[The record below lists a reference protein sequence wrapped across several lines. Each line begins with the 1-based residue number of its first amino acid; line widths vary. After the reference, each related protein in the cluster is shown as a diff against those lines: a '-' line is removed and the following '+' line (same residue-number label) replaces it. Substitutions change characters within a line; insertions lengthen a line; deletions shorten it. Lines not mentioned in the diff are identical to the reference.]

1 MRNKILIT
9 SALPY
14 ANGPIHLGHLVEYIQ
29 TDIMVRFLKMKGE
42 RVIYVCADDTH
53 GAPIEINAKKQGIPP
68 EELIDK
74 MYKEHTKDF
83 KNFQIEFDSY
93 HSTNSPENKYFADLI
108 FKRLKEK
115 GDIYKKEIEQ
125 TYCNSCERF
134 LPDRFVK
141 GICPKCG
148 AQDQYGDVCE
158 ICNSTYEPIDLIQP
172 KCAICG
178 SIPLKK
184 KSTHYFFKLTNYTE
198 FLKKWIEENE
208 NFQDSIKGYLLYWIN
223 SGLKDWDIS
232 RDAPYF
238 GFKILGEE
246 DKYYYV
252 WLDAPIGY
260 ISATKFWCDKFGEN
274 ISDWWESPST
284 DIIHFIGKDII
295 YFHFLFWPA
304 VLKGAGFNLPKN
316 IFVHG
321 FLTINGQKMS
331 KSKGTFYTASDYLKE
346 FPPEFLRFYY
356 ATHLKSE
363 PSDLDLNGTHFK
375 DTINGKL
382 IDNYCNLVNR
392 VFQFVEKNFD
402 GKITPQ
408 VPPQE
413 DRVFE
418 LMDEIILNYSKLQFH
433 FVVRDLLEISDIGN
447 GFMQFNEPWK
457 ILKESKEEA
466 IKITSRLCEL
476 IKNISIL
483 FYPILPNYSKK
494 ILNSL
499 NVDEINLSTLK
510 KPIKESRIKANE
522 ILFNKIISEPFKLR
536 VPIDN
541 LRLQVAEV
549 IEAKDHPK
557 AEKLIILKVNLK
569 EQTRQIIA
577 GIKKYYKPE
586 ELLGKKIIV
595 LSNLKWVKL
604 RGEESQGMLLAAS
617 APDKVSVLSS
627 NAEVGTFLNAGGI
640 LANSQNEITIEDFA
654 KYKIEAINGKVYFEG
669 EELKAGDEGIKTDFP
684 ISGNVK

>member
-1 MRNKILIT
+1 MKNKILIT

-29 TDIMVRFLKMKGE
+29 TDIMVRFLKLKGE

-53 GAPIEINAKKQGIPP
+53 GAPIEINAQKQGITP
-68 EELIDK
+68 EELIEK
-74 MYKEHTKDF
+74 MYKEHTRDF

-108 FKRLKEK
+108 FGRLKEK

-125 TYCNSCERF
+125 TFCNSCGRF

-158 ICNSTYEPIDLIQP
+158 VCNSTYQPIDLIKP
-172 KCAICG
+172 KCVICG

-238 GFKILGEE
+238 GFKILDEE

-260 ISATKFWCDKFGEN
+260 ISATKHWCDKSGEN

-304 VLKGAGFNLPKN
+304 VLKGSGFNLPKN

-321 FLTINGQKMS
+321 FLTVNGQKMS
-331 KSKGTFYTASDYLKE
+331 KSKGTFYTAADYLKE

-356 ATHLKSE
+356 ATLLKAD

-392 VFQFVEKNFD
+392 VFQFIEKNLD

-433 FVVRDLLEISDIGN
+433 FIVRDLMEISDIGN
-447 GFMQFNEPWK
+447 SFMQFNEPWK
-457 ILKESKEEA
+457 VLKESKEEA

-476 IKNISIL
+476 IKNLSVL

-510 KPIKESRIKANE
+510 NPLKESRIKSNDI
-522 ILFNKIISEPFKLR
+522 ILNKIIDKPFKII
-536 VPIDN
+536 VPIGN
-541 LRLQVAEV
+541 LKLQVAEV
-549 IEAKDHPK
+549 LEAKDHPK

-569 EQTRQIIA
+569 DHTRQIVA

-617 APDKVSVLSS
+617 SPDRVSILSS
-627 NAEVGTFLNAGGI
+627 NAEVGTFLNAGGTI
-640 LANSQNEITIEDFA
+640 ANCQKEITIEDFA
-654 KYKIEAINGKVYFEG
+654 KYKIEAINGKIYFEG
-669 EELKAGDEGIKTDFP
+669 EILKAGDEDVTTDFP

>member
-1 MRNKILIT
+1 MKKRILIT

-29 TDIMVRFLKMKGE
+29 TDIYVRFLKMKGE
-42 RVIYVCADDTH
+42 RVLYVCADDTH
-53 GAPIEINAKKQGIPP
+53 GAPIEINAQKQGITP
-68 EELIDK
+68 EELINK
-74 MYKEHTKDF
+74 MYEEHTRDF
-83 KNFQIEFDSY
+83 KKFQIDFDSY
-93 HSTNSPENKYFADLI
+93 HSTNSPENKYLSDLI
-108 FKRLKEK
+108 FKRLRDK
-115 GDIYKKEIEQ
+115 GDIYSKEIEQ
-125 TYCNSCERF
+125 TFCTICGRF
-134 LPDRFVK
+134 LPDRFVR
-141 GICPKCG
+141 GTCPKCG

-158 ICNSTYEPIDLIQP
+158 VCNSIYEPIDLINP
-172 KCAICG
+172 RCALCNG
-178 SIPLKK
+178 IPIRK
-184 KSTHYFFKLTNYTE
+184 KSIHYFFKLTSYTD
-198 FLKKWIEENE
+198 FLKRWIEEHPH
-208 NFQDSIKGYLLYWIN
+208 FQDSIKGYLLYWIN

-260 ISATKFWCDKFGEN
+260 ISSTKKWCDKNGEDFE
-274 ISDWWESPST
+274 SWWEKEGT

-316 IFVHG
+316 IVVHG
-321 FLTINGQKMS
+321 FLTVQGQKMS
-331 KSKGTFYTASDYLKE
+331 KSKGTFYTAEDFLKK

-356 ATHLKSE
+356 AAHLNSE
-363 PSDLDLNGTHFK
+363 PTDLDLNGTHFK

-382 IDNYCNLVNR
+382 IDNWCNLINR
-392 VFQFVEKNFD
+392 VFQFIEKNLD
-402 GKITPQ
+402 GKIIPQ

-413 DRVFE
+413 DRVWE
-418 LMDEIILNYSKLQFH
+418 LIDEILLNYSKLQYH
-433 FVVRDLLEISDIGN
+433 FVVRDLMELSDIGN
-447 GFMQFNEPWK
+447 GFMQFTEPWK

-466 IKITSRLCEL
+466 IKTTSRLCEL

-483 FYPILPNYSKK
+483 FFPILPEYSKNV
-494 ILNSL
+494 LNSFGIE
-499 NVDEINLSTLK
+499 NFDFSDLK
-510 KPIKESRIKANE
+510 KPIKETKLKIKQ
-522 ILFNKIISEPFKLR
+522 ITLNKIDETPFKLR

-549 IEAKDHPK
+549 LEAKEHPK
-557 AEKLIILKVNLK
+557 AEKLIILKINLGSSK
-569 EQTRQIIA
+569 RQIVA

-586 ELLGKKIIV
+586 ELVGKKIIV
-595 LSNLKWVKL
+595 LTNLKWVKL

-617 APDKVSVLSS
+617 SEDKVAVLTS
-627 NAEVGTFLNAGGI
+627 NEEF
-640 LANSQNEITIEDFA
+640 S
-654 KYKIEAINGKVYFEG
+654 KYKIEAIEGKVYFEG
-669 EELKAGDEGIKTDFP
+669 EILKAGEEEILTDFP

>member
-1 MRNKILIT
+1 MKNKILIT

-29 TDIMVRFLKMKGE
+29 TDIYVRFLKMKGE

-68 EELIDK
+68 EELIEK
-74 MYKEHTKDF
+74 MYKEHINDF
-83 KNFQIEFDSY
+83 KKFQIEFDSY
-93 HSTNSPENKYFADLI
+93 HSTNSPENKYFVDLI

-125 TYCNSCERF
+125 TYCNSCGRF

-158 ICNSTYEPIDLIQP
+158 ICNSIYEPIDLIQP

-184 KSTHYFFKLTNYTE
+184 KSTHYFFKLTYYIE
-198 FLKKWIEENE
+198 FLRKWIEENE

-246 DKYYYV
+246 NKYYYV

-260 ISATKFWCDKFGEN
+260 ISATKLWCDKSGEN

-304 VLKGAGFNLPKN
+304 VLKGSGFNLPKN

-331 KSKGTFYTASDYLKE
+331 KSKGTFFTAADYLKE

-392 VFQFVEKNFD
+392 VFQFIEKNLD

-433 FVVRDLLEISDIGN
+433 FVVRDLMEISDIGN

-476 IKNISIL
+476 IKNLSVL
-483 FYPILPNYSKK
+483 FYPILPSYSKK

-499 NVDEINLSTLK
+499 NVDELNFSGLK
-510 KPIKESRIKANE
+510 KPIKESRIKVNDI
-522 ILFNKIISEPFKLR
+522 ILNKIIDKPFKII

-557 AEKLIILKVNLK
+557 AEKLIILKINLK
-569 EQTRQIIA
+569 DHTRQIVA
-577 GIKKYYKPE
+577 GIKKYYKLE
-586 ELLGKKIIV
+586 ELLGKKIII
-595 LSNLKWVKL
+595 LSNLNWVKL

-617 APDKVSVLSS
+617 SPDRVSLLSS

-640 LANSQNEITIEDFA
+640 IANNKNEITIEEFS

-669 EELKAGDEGIKTDFP
+669 EILKAGDEDVTTDFP